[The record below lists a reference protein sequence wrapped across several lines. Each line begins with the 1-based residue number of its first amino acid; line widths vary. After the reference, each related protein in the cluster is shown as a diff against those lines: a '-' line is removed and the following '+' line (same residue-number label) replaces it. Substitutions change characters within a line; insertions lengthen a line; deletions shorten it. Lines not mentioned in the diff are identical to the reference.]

1 MCLLTFRAVEVED
14 SCGEE
19 LHKVRTRKV
28 SKKTLETHPEISFE
42 EGGRERER
50 EGERE
55 RRREREREGEIE
67 GEREREGVRERER
80 E

>member
-42 EGGRERER
+42 ERGRERGREREGDIEGER

-55 RRREREREGEIE
+55 RERER
-67 GEREREGVRERER
+67 VRERER